1 MVRRIFGHGA
11 LRLYLLTLL
20 AERPMH
26 GYELIRLMEDQ
37 FLGLYTPSAGT
48 IYPRLAALEA
58 EGLVTHEEIE
68 GRKVYRLTDAGREEV
83 EARRGELEGLRSQAA
98 EAARTA
104 GNFARQVGEEVR
116 SSIGELRGEWKDLTR
131 QAHHEE
137 RRARRQD
144 REVWQ
149 SKGRFGPDAPWDL
162 ARRWDWDAFG
172 EMMQEWGERFGA
184 GRARRAEGARTTGEG
199 GERGRTAPEETGAGG
214 ASAEEEP
221 RATGRRRPPHEE
233 PPEGSA
239 FSGRGSLVGDLQ
251 DFVGDV
257 ASAVKALELDPERV
271 GRLREALGV
280 AREAVLSALHGPG
293 GSEQAGRRSTTD
305 PDGGHEEQPGG

>member
-58 EGLVTHEEIE
+58 EGLVTHEDED
-68 GRKVYRLTDAGREEV
+68 GRKVYRLTDAGRAEV
-83 EARRGELEGLRSQAA
+83 EARRTELDALRSQAA

-104 GNFARQVGEEVR
+104 GHFARHLGEEVR
-116 SSIGELRGEWKDLTR
+116 SSIGELRGEWKDLAR
-131 QAHHEE
+131 QARQQE
-137 RRARRQD
+137 RRAERQA
-144 REVWQ
+144 REAWQ
-149 SKGRFGPDAPWDL
+149 SRARFGTDAPFDL

-172 EMMQEWGERFGA
+172 DLMQEWGERFGA
-184 GRARRAEGARTTGEG
+184 VRPRRGEG
-199 GERGRTAPEETGAGG
+199 ERDEPGDRGGPRTAPAGE
-214 ASAEEEP
+214 ARAEEAP
-221 RATGRRRPPHEE
+221 PATGRPGRHEE
-233 PPEGSA
+233 PAE
-239 FSGRGSLVGDLQ
+239 GRGWPGRLLAGDLQ

-257 ASAVKALELDPERV
+257 ASAVRALELDPERV

-280 AREAVLSALHGPG
+280 AREAVLSALHGNPAG
-293 GSEQAGRRSTTD
+293 PASRPADHPEEGTTGSGQEGR
-305 PDGGHEEQPGG
+305 PEG

>member
-58 EGLVTHEEIE
+58 EGLVTHEEVD
-68 GRKVYRLTDAGREEV
+68 GRKIYRLTDAGREEV
-83 EARRGELEGLRSQAA
+83 EARRGELDALRSQAA

-116 SSIGELRGEWKDLTR
+116 SSIGELRGEWKDLAR
-131 QAHHEE
+131 QARHEE
-137 RRARRQD
+137 QRSRRQARD
-144 REVWQ
+144 VWE
-149 SKGRFGPDAPWDL
+149 SRASSGPQAPWDL

-172 EMMQEWGERFGA
+172 DLMQEWGERFGA
-184 GRARRAEGARTTGEG
+184 RRPRGAEGGATEGDTGTKD
-199 GERGRTAPEETGAGG
+199 RDAGG
-214 ASAEEEP
+214 APAGETRRETAGRPRPDHDEPAEPEP
-221 RATGRRRPPHEE
+221 
-233 PPEGSA
+233 S
-239 FSGRGSLVGDLQ
+239 SGRGSLVGDLQ

-271 GRLREALGV
+271 GRLREALAV
-280 AREAVLSALHGPG
+280 AREAVLSALHGSGGRGQPG
-293 GSEQAGRRSTTD
+293 RGSTTE
-305 PDGGHEEQPGG
+305 PDGGQQEEQPGG